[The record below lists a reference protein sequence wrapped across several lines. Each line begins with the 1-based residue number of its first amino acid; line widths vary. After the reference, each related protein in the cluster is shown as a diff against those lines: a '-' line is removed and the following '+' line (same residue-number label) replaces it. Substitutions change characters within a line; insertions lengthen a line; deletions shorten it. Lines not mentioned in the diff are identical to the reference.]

1 MLTSC
6 VYAVMYFC
14 LGVSTAVFS
23 EDWKNL
29 ENTSMG
35 SGESGDTP
43 DDVIMLI
50 SDSLA
55 AASVRYNNCYI
66 QLTIFYKYALH

>member
-1 MLTSC
+1 M
-6 VYAVMYFC
+6 
-14 LGVSTAVFS
+14 AVFS
-23 EDWKNL
+23 GDWKNQ
-29 ENTSMG
+29 ENIPMS

-43 DDVIMLI
+43 DDVMMLI

-55 AASVRYNNCYI
+55 AASVRYNNCYM